1 MSETSQGNVQRVD
14 PVMEPQDGAEEIGK
28 EKIFSKPFLMT
39 MGALLIF
46 GAVAG
51 GLFVWSKS
59 QPPKYV
65 VVDLVQITETMKD
78 AARKKALAAK
88 VTDEQRGLILE
99 QYKRQ
104 MSAMQDVLDKEADR
118 CRCSV
123 FVKSAIVSDSS
134 GAEDIT
140 ARVERQLQAVK

>member
-1 MSETSQGNVQRVD
+1 MMSDPTQLNDTQQSETTNAAV
-14 PVMEPQDGAEEIGK
+14 EEK
-28 EKIFSKPFLMT
+28 ATTEQIFSKPFLAV
-39 MGALLIF
+39 MGGILFVSLLT
-46 GAVAG
+46 G

-59 QPPKYV
+59 QPPRYV
-65 VVDLVQITETMKD
+65 VVDLVQITNTLKD
-78 AARKKALAAK
+78 AARKKALGDK
-88 VTDEQRGLILE
+88 VNDEQRGLILE

-104 MSAMQDVLDKEADR
+104 MTTLQEALDKEAER

-123 FVKSAIVSDSS
+123 FVKSAIVADGA

>member
-1 MSETSQGNVQRVD
+1 MSEQNQPSNAQ
-14 PVMEPQDGAEEIGK
+14 PVEPTESAVEEKAEQV
-28 EKIFSKPFLMT
+28 FSRPFLAV
-39 MGALLIF
+39 MGSVLFVSLL
-46 GAVAG
+46 AA

-59 QPPKYV
+59 QPPRYV
-65 VVDLVQITETMKD
+65 VVDLVQVTSSLKD
-78 AARKKALAAK
+78 AARKKALGDK

-104 MSAMQDVLDKEADR
+104 MTALQDALDKEAER

-123 FVKSAIVSDSS
+123 FVKSAIVADGA

-140 ARVERQLQAVK
+140 ARIERQLQAVK

>member
-1 MSETSQGNVQRVD
+1 MSEPT
-14 PVMEPQDGAEEIGK
+14 QDIQKPSTADTAVEEKATAEQV
-28 EKIFSKPFLMT
+28 FSKPFLAV
-39 MGALLIF
+39 MGGILFISLLS
-46 GAVAG
+46 G

-59 QPPKYV
+59 QPPRYV
-65 VVDLVQITETMKD
+65 VVDLVQITHTLKD
-78 AARKKALAAK
+78 VARKKALGDK

-104 MSAMQDVLDKEADR
+104 MSALQEALDKEAER

-123 FVKSAIVSDSS
+123 FVKSAIVADGA

-140 ARVERQLQAVK
+140 ARIERQLQAVK

>member
-1 MSETSQGNVQRVD
+1 MSEQNQPNTPA
-14 PVMEPQDGAEEIGK
+14 PVKLTEPVVEEKAEQV
-28 EKIFSKPFLMT
+28 FSRSFLAV
-39 MGALLIF
+39 MGSVLFVSLL
-46 GAVAG
+46 AA

-59 QPPKYV
+59 QPPRYV
-65 VVDLVQITETMKD
+65 VVDLVQVTGLLKD
-78 AARKKALAAK
+78 AARKKALGDK

-104 MSAMQDVLDKEADR
+104 MTALQNALDKEAER

-123 FVKSAIVSDSS
+123 FVKSAIVADGA

-140 ARVERQLQAVK
+140 ARIERQLQAVK

>member
-1 MSETSQGNVQRVD
+1 MIEPKQSDTTVELAEATVD
-14 PVMEPQDGAEEIGK
+14 TKVEQV
-28 EKIFSKPFLMT
+28 FSRPFLAV
-39 MGALLIF
+39 MGSVLFVSLL
-46 GAVAG
+46 AA

-59 QPPKYV
+59 QPPRYV
-65 VVDLVQITETMKD
+65 VVDLVQVTSSLKE
-78 AARKKALAAK
+78 AARKKALGDK

-104 MSAMQDVLDKEADR
+104 MTALQDALDKEAER

-123 FVKSAIVSDSS
+123 FVKSAIAADGA

-140 ARVERQLQAVK
+140 ARIERQLQAVK

>member
-1 MSETSQGNVQRVD
+1 MSETFQGNEQRVD
-14 PVMEPQDGAEEIGK
+14 PVMDPQDGAEEAGK

-123 FVKSAIVSDSS
+123 FVKSAIVADSS